1 MFFTDGNIAIWFTVS
16 IEDEPDPE
24 QDVSVAGSRH
34 SPRDSAFMMT
44 VVDTG
49 TGKVYGKVVDE
60 GSLSGGSKVGLL
72 QLQEWLLK
80 DKKDVMVR
88 VLNDEEDKGKYSVAV
103 CLKAPDG
110 NQGLRI
116 VGPIDLGPSDA
127 REGGLMGLFGNIAI
141 DMQAMIKE
149 RDHEAA
155 ETFKRDRQYREL
167 TRKIN
172 ERGSKENSRLTELF
186 AGFAVIIND
195 KNRQLSKMSDTMDD
209 LSRAK
214 SSRALPFTMDE
225 DKDPPAKNGGS
236 YAIPAASQSQK
247 KRGRPPKE
255 DRDTASENKQSRKT
269 SSSSSS
275 SNSSSSSTSV
285 SINRGSSS
293 NGGNGYGVGFSQATS
308 QVQRSILDSDSD

>member
-1 MFFTDGNIAIWFTVS
+1 MRAVVIHRATAH
-16 IEDEPDPE
+16 
-24 QDVSVAGSRH
+24 SV
-34 SPRDSAFMMT
+34 T

-49 TGKVYGKVVDE
+49 TGKVYGKVVDK
-60 GSLSGGSKVGLL
+60 GCVDKGCLSGGSKLL

-149 RDHEAA
+149 RDHVAA
-155 ETFKRDRQYREL
+155 ETLKRDRQYREL

-172 ERGSKENSRLTELF
+172 ERGSKR
-186 AGFAVIIND
+186 IPPD
-195 KNRQLSKMSDTMDD
+195 
-209 LSRAK
+209 RAI
-214 SSRALPFTMDE
+214 R
-225 DKDPPAKNGGS
+225 
-236 YAIPAASQSQK
+236 
-247 KRGRPPKE
+247 R
-255 DRDTASENKQSRKT
+255 
-269 SSSSSS
+269 
-275 SNSSSSSTSV
+275 V
-285 SINRGSSS
+285 
-293 NGGNGYGVGFSQATS
+293 
-308 QVQRSILDSDSD
+308 RSHHK